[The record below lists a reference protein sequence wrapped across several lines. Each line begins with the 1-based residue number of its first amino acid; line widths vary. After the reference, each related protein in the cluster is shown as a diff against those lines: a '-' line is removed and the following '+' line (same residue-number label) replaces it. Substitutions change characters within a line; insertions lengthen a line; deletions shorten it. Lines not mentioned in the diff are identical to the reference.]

1 MAEKPAKLAVT
12 NGKHF
17 VGAMS
22 RLSVKR
28 NQISSFW
35 AIRYEGRVA
44 KNEIQIRCQ
53 RYRRLSVDSI
63 YSRRGSRRQYR
74 RRDRERNA
82 REENLIKREPMMEL

>member
-28 NQISSFW
+28 NQISSFR

-53 RYRRLSVDSI
+53 RYRRL
-63 YSRRGSRRQYR
+63 RYR
-74 RRDRERNA
+74 LIQFIHEGVAEDNIDEGIEKETRER
-82 REENLIKREPMMEL
+82 RI